1 MTAIDTTATVPPA
14 KRKRPFGVNAI
25 LVLSTLS
32 ALYGVGAAR
41 VLYFHITR
49 VIPSLS
55 TLQLERWLMIYFIGS
70 SVVQIFVIIGLW
82 QLKRWG
88 WFLVMMD
95 TGFGMFLNIWA
106 YFHGQPNYIAMAA
119 SVLIVFY
126 MNQREVQHA
135 FLEHPPAGSPAPD
148 GSAK

>member
-1 MTAIDTTATVPPA
+1 
-14 KRKRPFGVNAI
+14 
-25 LVLSTLS
+25 
-32 ALYGVGAAR
+32 
-41 VLYFHITR
+41 
-49 VIPSLS
+49 
-55 TLQLERWLMIYFIGS
+55 
-70 SVVQIFVIIGLW
+70 
-82 QLKRWG
+82 
-88 WFLVMMD
+88 VMMD

-106 YFHGQPNYIAMAA
+106 YFHGRPNYIAMAA